1 MYCINC
7 GVKLADS
14 EKKCP
19 LCGTTV
25 FHPEL
30 TRPEGERLY
39 PEDRY
44 PVQQMNR
51 NSVRIILTTLFLVP
65 LFITLLVD
73 LQISGGVTWSGYVA
87 GALVLGYVVVMLPMW
102 FRKPNPVIF
111 VPIDF
116 AVAGGYLLYISLA
129 TGGGWF
135 LSFAF
140 PVVGALGL
148 IVTAVVTLCRYLRR
162 GRLFVFGG
170 AFLALGLFMPVMEFL
185 LNLTLDKTGFLG
197 WSGYPLVV
205 LALLGG
211 MLIFLGI
218 SQRARE
224 TMERKF
230 FL

>member
-44 PVQQMNR
+44 PSQQMNQH
-51 NSVRIILTTLFLVP
+51 SVRIILTTLFLVP

-73 LQISGGVTWSGYVA
+73 LQINGSVSWSGYVA
-87 GALVLGYVVVMLPMW
+87 GALVLGYVVMILPMW

-111 VPIDF
+111 VPVDF
-116 AVAGGYLLYISLA
+116 AVTGGYLLYIDLV
-129 TGGGWF
+129 TRGGWF

-140 PVVGALGL
+140 PVVGAMGL
-148 IVTAVVTLCRYLRR
+148 IVTAVVTLCRYLRK

-170 AFLALGLFMPVMEFL
+170 AFVALGIFMPVMEFL
-185 LNLTLDKTGFLG
+185 LNLTFEKNGFLG
-197 WSGYPLVV
+197 WSVYPLVV
-205 LALLGG
+205 LALFGG

-218 SQRARE
+218 SRGARE